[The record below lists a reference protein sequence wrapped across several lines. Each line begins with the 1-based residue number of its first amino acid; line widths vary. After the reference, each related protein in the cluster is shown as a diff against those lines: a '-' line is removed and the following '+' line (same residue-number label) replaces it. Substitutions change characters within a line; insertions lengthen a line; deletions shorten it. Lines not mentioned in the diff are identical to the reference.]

1 MRLAELSTGEFSH
14 QMRGEGLVLRIG
26 PFGFRIKST
35 IDSVHQGLRGLYGD
49 YPVLEQDSFAD
60 FEVTITPTSGLRRWW
75 RPQAI
80 FRFDGSE
87 PFSPLPLT
95 HAYPLLEWA
104 MNWCV
109 SMHVQQYLVL
119 HAAVIEKQ
127 GFAMVLPAPPGSGK
141 STLCAGMIHRGWR
154 LLSDEMALIALNGL
168 SVSPFGRAVS
178 LKNQSIEIIKRYDSN
193 AVFSETVHDTH
204 KGSVALLKVPIEQV
218 RRIHETA
225 IPKWIVFPKFVIGSQ
240 ASLTPRSKGQSML
253 ELGRNSFNYMVLG
266 RTGFEAL
273 SSLVDACEC
282 YDFQYSQL
290 DDAVVIFDTLAS
302 GAMAT

>member
-1 MRLAELSTGEFSH
+1 MRLAELSPGEFSH

-26 PFGFRIKST
+26 PFDFRIKST

-178 LKNQSIEIIKRYDSN
+178 LKNQSIEIIKRYASN

-225 IPKWIVFPKFVIGSQ
+225 IPKWIVFPKFVTGSQ

-290 DDAVVIFDTLAS
+290 DDAVAIFDTLAS

>member
-1 MRLAELSTGEFSH
+1 
-14 QMRGEGLVLRIG
+14 MRGEGLVLRIG